1 MTTEPFLNV
10 LLGVFI
16 GAVVKFAFDRWG
28 QQLGWSREE
37 RRDSDKKIERVDQ
50 TARDNIARV
59 ERELKDQLSGQ
70 GLRLERLAEQVRH
83 LPTADDIEEVRRAVA
98 NVEREVSSAVA
109 KIEGSSEMVRTIRD
123 HILRG
128 ERA

>member
-28 QQLGWSREE
+28 QQLGWSRED
-37 RRDSDKKIERVDQ
+37 RRDSEKKIERVDQ

-70 GLRLERLAEQVRH
+70 GLRLERLQEQVRH

-98 NVEREVSSAVA
+98 SVEREVSSAVA

-123 HILRG
+123 HIMRG

>member
-28 QQLGWSREE
+28 QQLGWSRED
-37 RRDSDKKIERVDQ
+37 RRDSEKKIERVDQ

-70 GLRLERLAEQVRH
+70 GLRLERLQEQVRH

-98 NVEREVSSAVA
+98 SVEREVSSAVA
-109 KIEGSSEMVRTIRD
+109 KIEGSSEMVRTLRD
-123 HILRG
+123 HIMRG